1 MWRIGSR
8 SRGGLPDP
16 APEWMCLSSALDVG
30 YWVYVR
36 TSLSLKLDGCRNSNE
51 RQKGRREEEEEEE
64 EEM

>member
-1 MWRIGSR
+1 
-8 SRGGLPDP
+8 
-16 APEWMCLSSALDVG
+16 MCLSSALDVG

-36 TSLSLKLDGCRNSNE
+36 TSLSLKLDGCRNPNE